1 MQKTILI
8 TGSTDGIGKET
19 AFHLAGRGYRVLIH
33 GRDSEKVERTISEV
47 KKKSGNNNISGYVAD
62 LSSLLKVKEMTV
74 ALLDT
79 EKKLDVLLNNAGVIM
94 KSYQLSDEGLEMTF
108 SVNHLSH
115 FYLSGLLLPLL
126 LKNEKSKIINLSSMV
141 HSSNIDFDELL
152 DPRFFDSVN
161 AYSLS
166 KLCNVLFTYKLS
178 GILKDTG
185 ITVNCMHPGVINTKM
200 LKDTWGP
207 IGSPVKEGADR
218 EVFLVESE
226 LTDMLTGK
234 YFQDNRER
242 KSSIVSYDKTIQ
254 TALWNLSISLLEKA
268 GMSAGYPIE

>member
-19 AFHLAGRGYRVLIH
+19 AFQLAVRGYRVLIH

-62 LSSLLKVKEMTV
+62 LSSLLKVKEMSV

-141 HSSNIDFDELL
+141 HSSSIDFDELL